1 MCVCVVSVRVL
12 CCFDFLPFV
21 VSETVCFR
29 TLSQRSN
36 LSEFAAS
43 GFLLSISCL
52 INVVNKPI
60 LGALTCF
67 HLSQKT
73 KYHMNFIWE
82 ETCIFFLMNL
92 NSLLLLQLNIF
103 SFYILSQECL
113 WIFFSIWDPTSLEI
127 GNSVR
132 MHTNAFFNVT
142 RSDEL
147 MSLFHDMWI
156 LNAFSWVKHLI
167 FHKLWQIL

>member
-1 MCVCVVSVRVL
+1 MCVCVWVCVCVVSVRVL

-67 HLSQKT
+67 HMSQKT
-73 KYHMNFIWE
+73 KYHMNFFWE
-82 ETCIFFLMNL
+82 ETCISFLINL

-103 SFYILSQECL
+103 FLSQECF
-113 WIFFSIWDPTSLEI
+113 WTFFHLRSSLL
-127 GNSVR
+127 GN
-132 MHTNAFFNVT
+132 TKQCEN
-142 RSDEL
+142 
-147 MSLFHDMWI
+147 I
-156 LNAFSWVKHLI
+156 
-167 FHKLWQIL
+167 